1 MANQIKMA
9 TSASII
15 ELYVR
20 GWSQRRIARELGL
33 DRETVS
39 RHIRLNAETAVSKPA
54 NVPAGDDRDG
64 YSKPAIPPAGAGEAA
79 TPEPAI
85 PPAGIRGRK
94 SQCRA
99 YHEAILAGVEAGLT
113 AQRIFPRTCARS
125 GASRARTTP

>member
-39 RHIRLNAETAVSKPA
+39 RHIRLHAAA
-54 NVPAGDDRDG
+54 AA
-64 YSKPAIPPAGAGEAA
+64 SKPAIPPAGIDGDAA
-79 TPEPAI
+79 AKPAI
-85 PPAGIRGRK
+85 PPAGAEEAANPKPAIPSAGIRGRK
-94 SQCRA
+94 SLCRA
-99 YHEAILAGVEAGLT
+99 HHEAILAGV
-113 AQRIFPRTCARS
+113 
-125 GASRARTTP
+125 